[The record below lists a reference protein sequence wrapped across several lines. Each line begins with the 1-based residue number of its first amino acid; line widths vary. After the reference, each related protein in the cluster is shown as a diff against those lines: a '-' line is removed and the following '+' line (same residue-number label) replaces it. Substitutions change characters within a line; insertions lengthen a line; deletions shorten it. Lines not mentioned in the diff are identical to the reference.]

1 MKCTC
6 TSIQLVFTKC
16 MLTIADFPIPDSVEP
31 PYIIS
36 THTAEIFTAD
46 CTHHNYVAEL

>member
-1 MKCTC
+1 MHMHVY
-6 TSIQLVFTKC
+6 SASLYQVH
-16 MLTIADFPIPDSVEP
+16 ADFPIPDSVEP
-31 PYIIS
+31 PYIIG